1 MNPLLS
7 MTGYGRGAR
16 IVEGRDLTVELKSV
30 NHRFLDL
37 SFRMPR
43 SFAYLEDSLRNLL
56 QSRLSR
62 GHIDIFITYRNLR
75 EDSKSVAV
83 DKALLNAYVSA
94 MQEMSEHTGL
104 ENDARLT
111 YYAKF
116 PDVLRVDEAEEDRD
130 ALRELALACMNDAID
145 ELIAMR
151 EKEGIRMGEDI
162 EMRLKNIEVFT
173 AGVKE
178 RAPLVVEE
186 YREKLTQR
194 VAEILEGKEIDLN
207 RITQEVA
214 IFTDRVNIDEEIARM
229 HSHLKGMRDAMASG
243 QPIGR
248 RLDFI
253 VQEMN
258 REANTMGSK
267 ASDITLVN
275 HVVNLKSEIEKIRE
289 QVQNIE

>member
-1 MNPLLS
+1 

-16 IVEGRDLTVELKSV
+16 IVDGRDLTIELKSV

-37 SFRMPR
+37 AFRMPR
-43 SFAYLEDSLRNLL
+43 SFACLEDSLRQLM

-62 GHIDIFITYRNLR
+62 GHIDVFVTYRNLR
-75 EDSKSVAV
+75 DDSKSVAV
-83 DKALLNAYVSA
+83 DHALLNAYRAA
-94 MQEMSEHTGL
+94 MQEMSGLTGL
-104 ENDARLT
+104 EDNARLT
-111 YYAKF
+111 DYARM

-130 ALRELALACMNDAID
+130 ALKALALDCMNDAID
-145 ELIAMR
+145 ELLAMR
-151 EKEGIRMGEDI
+151 VKEGERMGADI
-162 EMRLKNIEVFT
+162 EARLCNIENLTV
-173 AGVKE
+173 GVGA
-178 RAPLVVEE
+178 RAPQVVEE
-186 YREKLTQR
+186 YRVRLTQR
-194 VAEILEGKEIDLN
+194 VTEIMEGQPVDLA

-214 IFTDRVNIDEEIARM
+214 MYCDRVNIDEEIARM

-243 QPIGR
+243 AAVGR
-248 RLDFI
+248 KLDFI

-267 ASDITLVN
+267 ASDIELVS

>member
-151 EKEGIRMGEDI
+151 EKEGISMGEDI

>member
-1 MNPLLS
+1 

-16 IVEGRDLTVELKSV
+16 IVDGRDLTIELKSV

-37 SFRMPR
+37 AFRMPR
-43 SFAYLEDSLRNLL
+43 SFACLEDSLRQLM

-62 GHIDIFITYRNLR
+62 GHIDVFVTYRNLR
-75 EDSKSVAV
+75 DDSKSVAV
-83 DKALLNAYVSA
+83 DHALLNAYRAA
-94 MQEMSEHTGL
+94 MQEMSGLTGL
-104 ENDARLT
+104 EDNARLT
-111 YYAKF
+111 DYARM

-130 ALRELALACMNDAID
+130 ALKALALDCMNDAID
-145 ELIAMR
+145 ELLAMR
-151 EKEGIRMGEDI
+151 VKEGERMGADI
-162 EMRLKNIEVFT
+162 EARLCNIEKLTV
-173 AGVKE
+173 GVAA
-178 RAPLVVEE
+178 RAPQVVEE
-186 YREKLTQR
+186 YRVRLTQR
-194 VAEILEGKEIDLN
+194 VTEIMEGQPVDLA

-214 IFTDRVNIDEEIARM
+214 MYCDRVNIDEEIARM

-243 QPIGR
+243 AAVGR
-248 RLDFI
+248 KLDFI

-267 ASDITLVN
+267 ASDIELVS

>member
-1 MNPLLS
+1 

-16 IVEGRDLTVELKSV
+16 IVDGRDLTIELKSV

-37 SFRMPR
+37 AFRMPR
-43 SFAYLEDSLRNLL
+43 SFACLEDSLRQLM

-62 GHIDIFITYRNLR
+62 GHIDVFVTYRNLR
-75 EDSKSVAV
+75 DDSKSVAV
-83 DKALLNAYVSA
+83 DHALLNAYRA
-94 MQEMSEHTGL
+94 AIQEMSGLTGL
-104 ENDARLT
+104 EDNARLT
-111 YYAKF
+111 DYARM

-130 ALRELALACMNDAID
+130 ALKALALGCMNDAID
-145 ELIAMR
+145 ELLAMR
-151 EKEGIRMGEDI
+151 VKEGERMGADI
-162 EMRLKNIEVFT
+162 EARLCNIENLTV
-173 AGVKE
+173 GVAA
-178 RAPLVVEE
+178 RAPQVVEE
-186 YREKLTQR
+186 YRVRLTQR
-194 VAEILEGKEIDLN
+194 VTEIMEGQPVDLA

-214 IFTDRVNIDEEIARM
+214 MYCDRVNIDEEIARM

-243 QPIGR
+243 AAVGR
-248 RLDFI
+248 KLDFI

-267 ASDITLVN
+267 ASDIELVS

>member
-1 MNPLLS
+1 

-16 IVEGRDLTVELKSV
+16 IVDGRDLTIELKSV

-37 SFRMPR
+37 AFRMPR
-43 SFAYLEDSLRNLL
+43 SFACLEDSLRQLM

-62 GHIDIFITYRNLR
+62 GHIDVFVTYRNLR
-75 EDSKSVAV
+75 DDSKSVAV
-83 DKALLNAYVSA
+83 DHALLNAYRAA
-94 MQEMSEHTGL
+94 MQEMSGLTGL
-104 ENDARLT
+104 EDNARLT
-111 YYAKF
+111 DYARM

-130 ALRELALACMNDAID
+130 ALKALALDCMNDAID
-145 ELIAMR
+145 ELLAMR
-151 EKEGIRMGEDI
+151 AKEGERMGADI
-162 EMRLKNIEVFT
+162 EARLCNIEKLIV
-173 AGVKE
+173 GVAA
-178 RAPLVVEE
+178 RAPQVVEE
-186 YREKLTQR
+186 YRVRLTQR
-194 VAEILEGKEIDLN
+194 VTEIMEGQPVDLA

-214 IFTDRVNIDEEIARM
+214 MYCDRVNIDEEIARM

-243 QPIGR
+243 AAVGR
-248 RLDFI
+248 KLDFI

-267 ASDITLVN
+267 ASDIELVS

>member
-1 MNPLLS
+1 

-16 IVEGRDLTVELKSV
+16 IVDGRDLTIELKSV

-37 SFRMPR
+37 AFRMPR
-43 SFAYLEDSLRNLL
+43 SFACLEDSLRQLM

-62 GHIDIFITYRNLR
+62 GHIDVFVTYRNLR
-75 EDSKSVAV
+75 DDSKSVAV
-83 DKALLNAYVSA
+83 DHALLNAYRSA
-94 MQEMSEHTGL
+94 MQEMSGLTGL
-104 ENDARLT
+104 EDNARLT
-111 YYAKF
+111 DYARM

-130 ALRELALACMNDAID
+130 ALKALALDCMNDAID
-145 ELIAMR
+145 ELLAMR
-151 EKEGIRMGEDI
+151 VKEGERMGADI
-162 EMRLKNIEVFT
+162 EARLCNIEKLTV
-173 AGVKE
+173 GVAA
-178 RAPLVVEE
+178 RAPQVVEE
-186 YREKLTQR
+186 YRVRLTQR
-194 VAEILEGKEIDLN
+194 VTEIMEGQPVDLA

-214 IFTDRVNIDEEIARM
+214 MYCDRVNIDEEIARM

-243 QPIGR
+243 AAVGR
-248 RLDFI
+248 KLDFI

-267 ASDITLVN
+267 ASDIELVS

>member
-1 MNPLLS
+1 LLS

>member
-1 MNPLLS
+1 

-16 IVEGRDLTVELKSV
+16 IVDGRDLTIELKSV

-37 SFRMPR
+37 AFRMPR
-43 SFAYLEDSLRNLL
+43 SFACLEDSLRQLM

-62 GHIDIFITYRNLR
+62 GHIDVFVTYRNLR
-75 EDSKSVAV
+75 DDSKSVAV
-83 DKALLNAYVSA
+83 DHALLNAYRA
-94 MQEMSEHTGL
+94 AIQEMSGLTGL
-104 ENDARLT
+104 EDNARLT
-111 YYAKF
+111 DYARM

-130 ALRELALACMNDAID
+130 ALKALALDCMNDAID
-145 ELIAMR
+145 ELLAMR
-151 EKEGIRMGEDI
+151 VKEGERMGADI
-162 EMRLKNIEVFT
+162 EARLCNIEKLTV
-173 AGVKE
+173 GVAA
-178 RAPLVVEE
+178 RAPQVVEE
-186 YREKLTQR
+186 YRVRLTQR
-194 VAEILEGKEIDLN
+194 VTEIMEGQPVDLA

-214 IFTDRVNIDEEIARM
+214 MYCDRVNIDEEIARM

-243 QPIGR
+243 AAVGR
-248 RLDFI
+248 KLDFI

-267 ASDITLVN
+267 ASDIELVS

>member
-1 MNPLLS
+1 

-16 IVEGRDLTVELKSV
+16 IVDGRDLTIELKSV

-37 SFRMPR
+37 AFRMPR
-43 SFAYLEDSLRNLL
+43 SFACLEDSLRQLM

-62 GHIDIFITYRNLR
+62 GHIDVFVTYRNLR
-75 EDSKSVAV
+75 DDSKSVAV
-83 DKALLNAYVSA
+83 DHALLNAYRAA
-94 MQEMSEHTGL
+94 MQEMSGLTGL
-104 ENDARLT
+104 EDNARLT
-111 YYAKF
+111 DYARM

-130 ALRELALACMNDAID
+130 ALKALALDCMNDAID
-145 ELIAMR
+145 ELLAMR
-151 EKEGIRMGEDI
+151 VKEGERMGADI
-162 EMRLKNIEVFT
+162 EARLCNIEKLTV
-173 AGVKE
+173 GVAA

-186 YREKLTQR
+186 YRVRLTQR
-194 VAEILEGKEIDLN
+194 VTEIMEGQPVDLA

-214 IFTDRVNIDEEIARM
+214 MYCDRVNIDEEIARM

-243 QPIGR
+243 AAVGR
-248 RLDFI
+248 KLDFI

-267 ASDITLVN
+267 ASDIELVS

>member
-1 MNPLLS
+1 

-16 IVEGRDLTVELKSV
+16 IVDGRDLTIELKSV

-37 SFRMPR
+37 AFRMPR
-43 SFAYLEDSLRNLL
+43 SFACLEDSLRQLM

-62 GHIDIFITYRNLR
+62 GHIDVFVTYRNLR
-75 EDSKSVAV
+75 DDSKSVAV
-83 DKALLNAYVSA
+83 DHALLNAYRAA
-94 MQEMSEHTGL
+94 MQEMSGLTGL
-104 ENDARLT
+104 EDNARLT
-111 YYAKF
+111 DYARM

-130 ALRELALACMNDAID
+130 ALKALALDCMNDAID
-145 ELIAMR
+145 ELLAMR
-151 EKEGIRMGEDI
+151 VKEGERMGADI
-162 EMRLKNIEVFT
+162 EARLCNIEKLTV
-173 AGVKE
+173 GVAA
-178 RAPLVVEE
+178 RAPQVVEE
-186 YREKLTQR
+186 YRVRLTQR
-194 VAEILEGKEIDLN
+194 VTEIMEGQPVELA

-214 IFTDRVNIDEEIARM
+214 MYCDRVNIDEEIARM

-243 QPIGR
+243 AAVGR
-248 RLDFI
+248 KLDFI

-267 ASDITLVN
+267 ASDIELVS

>member
-1 MNPLLS
+1 MLS
-7 MTGYGRGAR
+7 MTGYGRGTKN
-16 IVEGRDLTVELKSV
+16 IDGRDLTIELKSV

-43 SFAYLEDSLRNLL
+43 SFAYLEDALRQLM

-62 GHIDIFITYRNLR
+62 GHIDVFVTYRNLR
-75 EDSKSVAV
+75 EDSKAVTV
-83 DKALLNAYVSA
+83 DKALLNAYVAA

-104 ENDARLT
+104 ENDAKLT

-116 PDVLRVDEAEEDRD
+116 PEVLRVDEAEEDRE
-130 ALRELALACMNDAID
+130 ALKELALACMNDAID

-151 EKEGIRMGEDI
+151 EKEGARMGEDI

-194 VAEILEGKEIDLN
+194 VTEIMEGKEIDLA

-229 HSHLKGMRDAMASG
+229 HSHLKGMRDAMASD
-243 QPIGR
+243 QSIGR

>member
-1 MNPLLS
+1 MLS
-7 MTGYGRGAR
+7 MTGYGRGAKN
-16 IVEGRDLTVELKSV
+16 IEGRDLTIELKSV

-43 SFAYLEDSLRNLL
+43 SFAYLEDALRQLM

-62 GHIDIFITYRNLR
+62 GHIDVFVTYRNLR
-75 EDSKSVAV
+75 EDSKSVTV
-83 DKALLNAYVSA
+83 DKALLNAYVAA

-111 YYAKF
+111 YFAKF

-130 ALRELALACMNDAID
+130 ALKDLALACMNDAID

-151 EKEGIRMGEDI
+151 EKEGARMGEDI

-194 VAEILEGKEIDLN
+194 VTEIMEGKEIDLA

-229 HSHLKGMRDAMASG
+229 HSHLKGMRDAMASD
-243 QPIGR
+243 QSIGR

>member
-1 MNPLLS
+1 

-16 IVEGRDLTVELKSV
+16 IVDGRDLTIELKSV

-37 SFRMPR
+37 AFRMPR
-43 SFAYLEDSLRNLL
+43 SFACLEDSLRQLM

-62 GHIDIFITYRNLR
+62 GHIDVFVTYRNLR
-75 EDSKSVAV
+75 DDSKSVAV
-83 DKALLNAYVSA
+83 DHALLNAYRAA
-94 MQEMSEHTGL
+94 MQEMSGLTGL
-104 ENDARLT
+104 EDNARLT
-111 YYAKF
+111 DYARM

-130 ALRELALACMNDAID
+130 ALRALALDCMNDAID
-145 ELIAMR
+145 ELLAMR
-151 EKEGIRMGEDI
+151 AKEGERMGADI
-162 EMRLKNIEVFT
+162 EARLCNIEKLTV
-173 AGVKE
+173 GVAA
-178 RAPLVVEE
+178 RAPQVVEE
-186 YREKLTQR
+186 YRVRLTQR
-194 VAEILEGKEIDLN
+194 VTEIMEGQPVDLA

-214 IFTDRVNIDEEIARM
+214 MYCDRVNIDEEIARM

-243 QPIGR
+243 AAVGR
-248 RLDFI
+248 KLDFI

-267 ASDITLVN
+267 ASDIELVS

>member
-1 MNPLLS
+1 

-16 IVEGRDLTVELKSV
+16 IVDGRDLTIELKSV

-37 SFRMPR
+37 AFRMPR
-43 SFAYLEDSLRNLL
+43 SFACLEDSLRQLM

-62 GHIDIFITYRNLR
+62 GHIDVFVTYRNLR
-75 EDSKSVAV
+75 DDSKSVAV
-83 DKALLNAYVSA
+83 DHALLNAYRAA
-94 MQEMSEHTGL
+94 MQEMSGLTGL
-104 ENDARLT
+104 EDNARLT
-111 YYAKF
+111 DYARM

-130 ALRELALACMNDAID
+130 ALKALALDCMNDAID
-145 ELIAMR
+145 ELLAMR
-151 EKEGIRMGEDI
+151 VKEGERMGADI
-162 EMRLKNIEVFT
+162 EARLCNIEKLTV
-173 AGVKE
+173 GVAS
-178 RAPLVVEE
+178 RAPQVVEE
-186 YREKLTQR
+186 YRVRLTQR
-194 VAEILEGKEIDLN
+194 VTEIMEGQPVDLA

-214 IFTDRVNIDEEIARM
+214 MYCDRVNIDEEIARM

-243 QPIGR
+243 AAVGR
-248 RLDFI
+248 KLDFI

-267 ASDITLVN
+267 ASDIELVS

>member
-151 EKEGIRMGEDI
+151 ELTNLKGLIYLTDGIGKYPEKPPDYDTAF
-162 EMRLKNIEVFT
+162 VF
-173 AGVKE
+173 VDE
-178 RAPLVVEE
+178 
-186 YREKLTQR
+186 TQ
-194 VAEILEGKEIDLN
+194 
-207 RITQEVA
+207 
-214 IFTDRVNIDEEIARM
+214 TDRPIPPWAMKVFMSEDEI
-229 HSHLKGMRDAMASG
+229 
-243 QPIGR
+243 
-248 RLDFI
+248 
-253 VQEMN
+253 
-258 REANTMGSK
+258 
-267 ASDITLVN
+267 
-275 HVVNLKSEIEKIRE
+275 IEL
-289 QVQNIE
+289 

>member
-1 MNPLLS
+1 

-16 IVEGRDLTVELKSV
+16 IVDGRDLTIELKSV

-37 SFRMPR
+37 AFRMPR
-43 SFAYLEDSLRNLL
+43 SFACLEDSLRQLM

-62 GHIDIFITYRNLR
+62 GHIDVFVTYRNLR
-75 EDSKSVAV
+75 DDSKSVAV
-83 DKALLNAYVSA
+83 DHALLNAYRAA
-94 MQEMSEHTGL
+94 MQEMSGLTGL
-104 ENDARLT
+104 EDNARLT
-111 YYAKF
+111 DYARM

-130 ALRELALACMNDAID
+130 ALRALALDCMNDAID
-145 ELIAMR
+145 ELLAMR
-151 EKEGIRMGEDI
+151 VKEGERMSADI
-162 EMRLKNIEVFT
+162 EARLCNIEKLTV
-173 AGVKE
+173 GVAA
-178 RAPLVVEE
+178 RAPQVVEE
-186 YREKLTQR
+186 YRIRLTQR
-194 VAEILEGKEIDLN
+194 VTEIMEGQPVDLA

-214 IFTDRVNIDEEIARM
+214 LYCDRVNIDEEIARM

-243 QPIGR
+243 AAVGR
-248 RLDFI
+248 KLDFI

-267 ASDITLVN
+267 ASDIELVS

>member
-1 MNPLLS
+1 

-16 IVEGRDLTVELKSV
+16 IVDGRDLTIELKSV

-37 SFRMPR
+37 AFRMPR
-43 SFAYLEDSLRNLL
+43 SFACLEDSLRQLM

-62 GHIDIFITYRNLR
+62 GHIDVFVTYRNLR
-75 EDSKSVAV
+75 DDSKSVAV
-83 DKALLNAYVSA
+83 DHALLNAYRTA
-94 MQEMSEHTGL
+94 MQEMSGLTGL
-104 ENDARLT
+104 EDNARLT
-111 YYAKF
+111 DYARM

-130 ALRELALACMNDAID
+130 ALKALALGCMNDAID
-145 ELIAMR
+145 ELLAMR
-151 EKEGIRMGEDI
+151 VKEGERMGADI
-162 EMRLKNIEVFT
+162 EARLCNIEKLTV
-173 AGVKE
+173 GVAA
-178 RAPLVVEE
+178 RAPQVVEE
-186 YREKLTQR
+186 YRVRLTQR
-194 VAEILEGKEIDLN
+194 VTEIMEGQPVDLA

-214 IFTDRVNIDEEIARM
+214 MYCDRVNIDEEIARM

-243 QPIGR
+243 AAVGR
-248 RLDFI
+248 KLDFI

-267 ASDITLVN
+267 ASDIELVS

>member
-1 MNPLLS
+1 MLS
-7 MTGYGRGAR
+7 MTGYGRGTKN
-16 IVEGRDLTVELKSV
+16 IDGRDLTIELKSV

-43 SFAYLEDSLRNLL
+43 SFAYLEDALRQLM

-62 GHIDIFITYRNLR
+62 GHIDVFVTYRNLR
-75 EDSKSVAV
+75 EDSKAVTV
-83 DKALLNAYVSA
+83 DKALLNAYVAA

-116 PDVLRVDEAEEDRD
+116 PEVLRVDEAEEDRE
-130 ALRELALACMNDAID
+130 ALKELALACMNDAID

-151 EKEGIRMGEDI
+151 EKEGARMGEDI

-194 VAEILEGKEIDLN
+194 VTEIMEGKEIDLA

-229 HSHLKGMRDAMASG
+229 HSHLKGMRDAMASD
-243 QPIGR
+243 QSIGR

>member
-1 MNPLLS
+1 

-16 IVEGRDLTVELKSV
+16 IVDGRDLTIELKSV

-37 SFRMPR
+37 AFRMPR
-43 SFAYLEDSLRNLL
+43 SFACLEDSLRQLM

-62 GHIDIFITYRNLR
+62 GHIDVFVTYRNLR
-75 EDSKSVAV
+75 DDSKSVAV
-83 DKALLNAYVSA
+83 DHALLNAYRAA
-94 MQEMSEHTGL
+94 MQEMSGLTGL
-104 ENDARLT
+104 EDIARLT
-111 YYAKF
+111 DYARM

-130 ALRELALACMNDAID
+130 ALKALALDCMNDAID
-145 ELIAMR
+145 ELLAMR
-151 EKEGIRMGEDI
+151 VKEGERMGADI
-162 EMRLKNIEVFT
+162 EARLCNIEKLTV
-173 AGVKE
+173 GVAA
-178 RAPLVVEE
+178 RAPQVVEE
-186 YREKLTQR
+186 YRVRLTQR
-194 VAEILEGKEIDLN
+194 VTEIMEGQPVDLA

-214 IFTDRVNIDEEIARM
+214 MYCDRVNIDEEIARM

-243 QPIGR
+243 AAVGR
-248 RLDFI
+248 KLDFI

-267 ASDITLVN
+267 ASDIELVS